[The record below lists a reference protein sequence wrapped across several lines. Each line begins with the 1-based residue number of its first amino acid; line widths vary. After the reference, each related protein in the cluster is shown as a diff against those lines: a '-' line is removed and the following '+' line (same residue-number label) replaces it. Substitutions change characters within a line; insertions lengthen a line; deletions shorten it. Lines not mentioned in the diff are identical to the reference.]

1 MSISLS
7 FETEEAL
14 FTALRIYIRSAWP
27 TSPFNVN
34 NSTYLEFNEA
44 RRALLTVA

>member
-7 FETEEAL
+7 FEIEEAL
-14 FTALRIYIRSAWP
+14 FTALRIYIRYALP

-34 NSTYLEFNEA
+34 TLPCLEFNEIC
-44 RRALLTVA
+44 RALLTAA

>member
-14 FTALRIYIRSAWP
+14 FTVLRKNIRYAWP

-34 NSTYLEFNEA
+34 TSPCLEFNEVP
-44 RRALLTVA
+44 RALLTVA